1 MNLSACMQDEN
12 QLSRNLELFKSENVE
27 QLELVDENSQK
38 NLESYNDRFQNIF
51 YFRHKK
57 FKRVF
62 CK

>member
-1 MNLSACMQDEN
+1 MQDEN

>member
-1 MNLSACMQDEN
+1 MQDEN

-38 NLESYNDRFQNIF
+38 NLESYNDRLQKNF